1 MSIKEYFSS
10 LFKGTVSLLKGLQV
24 TGKELVTPKLTYQYP
39 ENRDT
44 LEIPERFRAILKL
57 KYDSEGYHKCIAC
70 GLCQMNC
77 PNGTIT
83 LETKMVETPDGKKKK
98 KLEKYMYDLGSC
110 TFCMLCVTSC
120 AAKAIEFSNDF
131 EQAVFTRE
139 KLVQQLNYLPEKER
153 PVPASKPAAAPA
165 TATTATTE
173 DKKQEN

>member
-10 LFKGTVSLLKGLQV
+10 LFKGTASLLKGLQV

-44 LEIPERFRAILKL
+44 LEIPERFRGTLKF

-77 PNGTIT
+77 PNGTISI
-83 LETKMVETPDGKKKK
+83 ETKMVEMPDGKKKK
-98 KLEKYMYDLGSC
+98 KLERYMYDLGSC

-120 AAKAIEFSNDF
+120 ATKAIEFSNEF
-131 EQAVFTRE
+131 HSRSLKRVFPFI
-139 KLVQQLNYLPEKER
+139 Y
-153 PVPASKPAAAPA
+153 
-165 TATTATTE
+165 
-173 DKKQEN
+173 